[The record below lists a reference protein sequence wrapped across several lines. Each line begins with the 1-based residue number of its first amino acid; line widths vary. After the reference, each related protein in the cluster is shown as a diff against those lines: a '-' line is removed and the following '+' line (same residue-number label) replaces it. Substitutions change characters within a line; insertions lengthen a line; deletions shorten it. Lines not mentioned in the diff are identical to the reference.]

1 MLRKIKKEINIKNI
15 LIILLALIFT
25 TATTKITIFI
35 IDIYTNSKNNKALI
49 EDVYA
54 IEIDEST
61 NKEKI
66 IIDFPKLLSINQ
78 DTVGWIRAN
87 NGKVNYPI
95 VQTTTNTYYLDKS
108 FEKKYNQAGAIFM
121 DYRNR
126 SSFEDRNVVLFGH
139 SMLDK
144 SMFGSLNDMW
154 KSGFFDNKE
163 NSLIQIIDTNNT
175 TIKYE
180 IFSYYTID
188 KEEYYIKTNFLTDEE
203 FTDFLKTIQN
213 RSIRNFNIT
222 LTEDDKILTIST
234 CAGTGGTNRRKVI
247 HARKIQ

>member
-1 MLRKIKKEINIKNI
+1 
-15 LIILLALIFT
+15 
-25 TATTKITIFI
+25 
-35 IDIYTNSKNNKALI
+35 
-49 EDVYA
+49 
-54 IEIDEST
+54 
-61 NKEKI
+61 
-66 IIDFPKLLSINQ
+66 
-78 DTVGWIRAN
+78 
-87 NGKVNYPI
+87 
-95 VQTTTNTYYLDKS
+95 
-108 FEKKYNQAGAIFM
+108 M